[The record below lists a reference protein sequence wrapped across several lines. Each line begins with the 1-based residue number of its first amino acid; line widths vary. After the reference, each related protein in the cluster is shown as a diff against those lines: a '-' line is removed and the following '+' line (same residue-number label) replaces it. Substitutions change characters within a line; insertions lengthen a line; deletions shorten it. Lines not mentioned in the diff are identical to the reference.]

1 MRAARA
7 GLLTNA
13 VLAMVKLIT
22 GVVGNSYALVADA
35 IESVA
40 DVFSSLVVMGGLR
53 ISVRDADERYP
64 FGYGKAE
71 PLSAVVVG
79 LVLVAAAAGIAIEAV
94 REIRAPRSSP
104 EPYTLAVLLAV
115 VVVKEVLHRRV
126 ARIGR
131 ETGSTAVAGDAWHH
145 RSDALTSAAAAIGI
159 TVALVGG
166 SEWAQ
171 ADAWAALVAA
181 GVILWN
187 AAGILRPAVAD
198 LMDRTPEE
206 PVLDEIE
213 AAARSVSDVR
223 RIETLKVRKSG
234 LSLFVDI
241 HVEAD
246 PEMSLQDAHVVSGK
260 VKSAILRRVP
270 TVRGV
275 LVHMEPHEERAAPGE
290 MSPAPTRSGS

>member
-1 MRAARA
+1 
-7 GLLTNA
+7 
-13 VLAMVKLIT
+13 MVKLIT

-53 ISVRDADERYP
+53 ISVRDADERFP

-94 REIRAPRSSP
+94 REIRVPHHSP

-126 ARIGR
+126 SRIGR

-166 SEWAQ
+166 PEWAQ

-187 AAGILRPAVAD
+187 GTGILRPAVAD

-246 PEMSLQDAHVVSGK
+246 PEMSLHDAHVVSGK
-260 VKSAILRRVP
+260 VKTSILRRVP

-275 LVHMEPHEERAAPGE
+275 LVHMEPHEEHAAPG
-290 MSPAPTRSGS
+290 G